1 MRRTTIGWVL
11 AAVGASSLAVAGGRP
26 TRQDLAAARRLV
38 DRLDAEAALT
48 ETRRPYVVLDLAG
61 RRIQFRLMGMTVR
74 EIPLQEPGASGLVPA
89 RRGAPTT
96 AETGVAI
103 LTLKEK
109 EADPRLAPLT
119 PEQIEAGADDEN
131 AADALPPE
139 PPSIYTLRFKQPV
152 ALRIVGSG
160 SGEGG
165 VGGLLAAIGSFWGRL
180 WDRGGRQ
187 AKGA

>member
-1 MRRTTIGWVL
+1 MSRTTIGWML

-38 DRLDAEAALT
+38 DRREAEAALT

-74 EIPLQEPGASGLVPA
+74 EIPLQEQGASGLVPA
-89 RRGAPTT
+89 RRGVATGG
-96 AETGVAI
+96 AESGVAI

-139 PPSIYTLRFKQPV
+139 TPLSYTLRFKQPV

-165 VGGLLAAIGSFWGRL
+165 VGGLLAALGSFWGRL

-187 AKGA
+187 AKG